1 MAGPATRR
9 PASAHADWQASSPQ
23 DVNLAAA
30 AVAPV
35 IDAIGPGGAVACASD
50 TLAMGAW
57 MVLRER
63 GLAPGRDFGIVG
75 FDDSDLA
82 QSFDLTSL
90 RQPLHEVAE
99 QVLAILDDGR
109 AGRAM
114 PGQGRMLRPT
124 LVPRGSTDR
133 SAPPPVAGTWNH
145 AGNRTDNG
153 GNE

>member
-1 MAGPATRR
+1 
-9 PASAHADWQASSPQ
+9 
-23 DVNLAAA
+23 
-30 AVAPV
+30 
-35 IDAIGPGGAVACASD
+35 
-50 TLAMGAW
+50 

-82 QSFDLTSL
+82 ASFNLTSL

-99 QVLAILDDGR
+99 EVLAILDDGR

-114 PGQGRMLRPT
+114 PGQGRMLGPT
-124 LVPRGSTDR
+124 LVSRGSTDR

-153 GNE
+153 GKQ